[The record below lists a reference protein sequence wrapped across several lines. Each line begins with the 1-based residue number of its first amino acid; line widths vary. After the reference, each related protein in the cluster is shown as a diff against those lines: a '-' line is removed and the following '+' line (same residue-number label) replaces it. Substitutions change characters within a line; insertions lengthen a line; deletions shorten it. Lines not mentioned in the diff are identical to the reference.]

1 MNTRPRLIDVLLV
14 EDGEADVIMVQEAF
28 GDAKIANR
36 LHVATTA
43 ETGLEF
49 LRGISGKATVTKA
62 DLVLLDL
69 NLPGMSGQEML
80 AEIRRDECLKLL
92 PVVVLT
98 TSQAEEDIVKAYG
111 LHANCYITKPVG
123 YEKLKDVVRAVEDFW
138 LGVVML
144 PPSLR

>member
-1 MNTRPRLIDVLLV
+1 MSARPRLVDVLLV
-14 EDGEADVIMVQEAF
+14 EDSETDVIMVQEAF
-28 GDAKIANR
+28 NDAKIANR
-36 LHVATTA
+36 LHIVTTGEA
-43 ETGLEF
+43 GLEF
-49 LRGISGKATVTKA
+49 LRGTSGKATVTKA

-69 NLPGMSGQEML
+69 NLPGMSGQDML
-80 AEIRRDECLKLL
+80 AEIRRDERLRLL

-98 TSQAEEDIVKAYG
+98 TSRAEEDIVKTYG

-144 PPSLR
+144 PRSQR